1 MAVTP
6 SSQLELGTLAPD
18 FSLPDTD
25 GRKVS
30 LADFRS
36 VGALLVMFLCNHC
49 PFVKHVQQQLA
60 KLCQQY
66 QQRGVAVVAISSN
79 DAESYP
85 ADSPQKM
92 KEEQQRAGYSFPYL
106 YDQSQAVAKA
116 YRAACTPEFYLFDSQ
131 RRLVYHGQLDSSR
144 PTNTVPVT
152 GADLSAAIDAALAG
166 RPVPVDQ
173 RPSVGCSIKWKPS
186 NEPEYS

>member
-6 SSQLELGTLAPD
+6 SRQLELGTLAPD

>member
-1 MAVTP
+1 
-6 SSQLELGTLAPD
+6 
-18 FSLPDTD
+18 
-25 GRKVS
+25 
-30 LADFRS
+30 
-36 VGALLVMFLCNHC
+36 LLVMFLCNHC